1 MSISHMIKWVWN
13 GSLNEAEQYSLLMPL
28 QYHVISMTISF
39 ISPWNSNDKTDILL
53 KVIINTITPH
63 PPPPWN
69 RPISYVLCL
78 TRDIVLLPIS
88 HVLPLKSSA
97 QVQVKM
103 FIPSTQVPPFR
114 HVPVLQSSMS
124 ENKIRF
130 VYGYWEWKWLIVGN
144 ANWRHIWNL
153 WML

>member
-1 MSISHMIKWVWN
+1 
-13 GSLNEAEQYSLLMPL
+13 
-28 QYHVISMTISF
+28 
-39 ISPWNSNDKTDILL
+39 
-53 KVIINTITPH
+53 
-63 PPPPWN
+63 
-69 RPISYVLCL
+69 
-78 TRDIVLLPIS
+78 
-88 HVLPLKSSA
+88 
-97 QVQVKM
+97 VKM